1 MTVLIVV
8 FFEIVNIE
16 HRKGNRNRV
25 LFAVAPNTVNRTLH
39 TTAVKQARKR
49 INLRNTLK
57 AFCFNRPV
65 HICTVFE
72 NRQKQTDRNCE
83 QAEHKHLERAFC
95 DNSNRCPLR
104 RYYEI
109 IYKYEL
115 RLKHCEA
122 CQREHG

>member
-25 LFAVAPNTVNRTLH
+25 LFAVAPNSVNRTLH

-49 INLRNTLK
+49 INLRNAFKTLR
-57 AFCFNRPV
+57 FNRPV

-72 NRQKQTDRNCE
+72 NRQKQTDRNRE
-83 QAEHKHLERAFC
+83 QTEYKHLKRAFC
-95 DNSNRCPLR
+95 DNR
-104 RYYEI
+104 
-109 IYKYEL
+109 
-115 RLKHCEA
+115 
-122 CQREHG
+122 